1 MRRSSFANLY
11 FRLIKNLEDKV
22 QKGKGFL
29 LSKDNDYIRL
39 NEMRRFY
46 ESLDQEEKRIVDN
59 DIFLETYDPDW
70 WICYY
75 SKSTYFRKKEKV
87 NQKIER
93 WTNEHS

>member
-1 MRRSSFANLY
+1 
-11 FRLIKNLEDKV
+11 LIKNLEDKV